1 METRERS
8 GDAQIPKGIIF
19 IKVNTYKEIFLN
31 WKKKQLDS
39 LRSVTCKP
47 VAHVQFFPLESG
59 WA

>member
-19 IKVNTYKEIFLN
+19 IKVNTYKEISQL
-31 WKKKQLDS
+31 KKKQLDS

-59 WA
+59 